1 VQTFVGAADTDRSTL
16 CSSEPGA
23 SPDEVEEIIFLREQ
37 NKALIRLV
45 AELKAENRRLEKRTK
60 LAVDRDDAV

>member
-1 VQTFVGAADTDRSTL
+1 
-16 CSSEPGA
+16 
-23 SPDEVEEIIFLREQ
+23 VEEIIFLREQ